1 MTFRPLLIAV
11 LLAALHAGL
20 ATAGEP
26 VVKGSFHTVLIL
38 GRECISVPE
47 TDVDRRPGTRLE
59 MRPCKN
65 SPGQIFDWNVV
76 TFEIKF
82 HDLCVDALR
91 VGNSPSQPG
100 DPVGLWYCQQRPHQK
115 WFPHHKN
122 ESWLDAFNIVG
133 GGSPSSELCLSIAD
147 ADSRTEGKSV
157 AGAQLTLEKCVGGD
171 NQWLRLYPF
180 PPLNGP
186 SLSQRSNSTA
196 LKAFLAENA
205 DRMQRPNPP
214 NAPGR

>member
-1 MTFRPLLIAV
+1 MTLRPFLIAV
-11 LLAALHAGL
+11 LLAALHASL
-20 ATAGEP
+20 AAAGEP

-38 GRECISVPE
+38 SRECISVPD
-47 TDVDRRPGTRLE
+47 TAVRLRPGTRLE

-65 SPGQIFDWNVV
+65 SPGQIFEWNVV

-82 HDLCVDALR
+82 HDLCFDALR
-91 VGNSPSQPG
+91 VGDSPSQPG
-100 DPVGLWYCQQRPHQK
+100 DPVDLWYCQQRPQQK

-147 ADSRTEGKSV
+147 ADRTAEGKSID
-157 AGAQLTLEKCVGGD
+157 GAQLTLEQCNGGD
-171 NQWLRLYPF
+171 NQWFRLYPV

-196 LKAFLAENA
+196 LESLLAENA
-205 DRMQRPNPP
+205 DRMRRPNPP
-214 NAPGR
+214 DASGR